1 MSRTYTRTQQEHR
14 IYDYEL
20 DKLSANKLSPGIK
33 VVCNGRVYNYYG
45 YSEAK
50 GYIVISSAE
59 KEDGFIPGE
68 EFNHLIPA
76 GLGLFPI
83 NEHVYYKKI
92 SQEQIEDTY
101 SGIIK
106 AKYDDFKCS
115 FSVYSSGRVE
125 IVIDSCEY
133 EDELRER
140 DQDSFLHLRQD
151 IEDKLKTMGF
161 SFEYEGDN
169 PWDHRR
175 IYVNK
180 NVSIDDEKF
189 DIKAFKY
196 YHDGPL
202 AVPFDTFKPTL
213 VGTVAQDVDLK
224 AVYSRVR

>member
-1 MSRTYTRTQQEHR
+1 M
-14 IYDYEL
+14 
-20 DKLSANKLSPGIK
+20 
-33 VVCNGRVYNYYG
+33 
-45 YSEAK
+45 
-50 GYIVISSAE
+50 
-59 KEDGFIPGE
+59 
-68 EFNHLIPA
+68 
-76 GLGLFPI
+76 
-83 NEHVYYKKI
+83 
-92 SQEQIEDTY
+92 
-101 SGIIK
+101 
-106 AKYDDFKCS
+106 
-115 FSVYSSGRVE
+115 
-125 IVIDSCEY
+125 IDSCEY